1 MMFNVFSRG
10 AHMHLYRLWIAVW
23 LIGLVP
29 LVTGCDMGTEQVPN
43 CAYIS
48 GNVLA
53 DPQFSA
59 LDASSKE
66 RFWRYSQHAKNI
78 SFSYDATDG
87 TLTFIKTGAEP
98 WALLSQAL
106 DAEALQ
112 GKRVEFSANLKLDL
126 SEPNDA
132 HVLGYGGGLALLGR
146 QVDENGSKIRLSSSL
161 KHEPRMGNHDWQRVT
176 VVEDVPKRISHLY
189 AGFLHR
195 AGGTIQ
201 VRDPALRVVTAG
213 CELTVIGE

>member
-1 MMFNVFSRG
+1 MFVVFSRG
-10 AHMHLYRLWIAVW
+10 AHMHFCRNWITVW

-29 LVTGCDMGTEQVPN
+29 LVSGCDMGTEQVPN
-43 CAYIS
+43 CGYIS

-59 LDASSKE
+59 LDAPRKE
-66 RFWRYSQHAKNI
+66 RFWRYSQHAENI
-78 SFSYDATDG
+78 AFSYDAKNG

-98 WALLSQAL
+98 WALLSQTL
-106 DAEALQ
+106 DAEALR

-132 HVLGYGGGLALLGR
+132 HVLGHGGGLVLLGR

-161 KHEPRMGNHDWQRVT
+161 EHEPRMGTHDWQRVT

-195 AGGTIQ
+195 ADGTIR

-213 CELTVIGE
+213 CELTVISE